1 MKDSYKVRAYNG
13 GVFGGF
19 SSVKK
24 AYFLKPLK
32 EVKVRRNTKR
42 KAKVFWKKRT
52 YTTTYQVQYATNAR
66 FKKAK
71 KVSVSRKNGSLI
83 TKQLKKKV
91 YYFRVRYSY
100 KKAGVKSWSGW
111 SEIRKIRIR

>member
-1 MKDSYKVRAYNG
+1 M
-13 GVFGGF
+13 FGGF

>member
-1 MKDSYKVRAYNG
+1 MSSSKDFYIDKKVKQGKKYSYKVRAYNG

-42 KAKVFWKKRT
+42 KAKDFLEKK
-52 YTTTYQVQYATNAR
+52 NIHNN
-66 FKKAK
+66 
-71 KVSVSRKNGSLI
+71 VSGSVCD
-83 TKQLKKKV
+83 KRS
-91 YYFRVRYSY
+91 F
-100 KKAGVKSWSGW
+100 
-111 SEIRKIRIR
+111 